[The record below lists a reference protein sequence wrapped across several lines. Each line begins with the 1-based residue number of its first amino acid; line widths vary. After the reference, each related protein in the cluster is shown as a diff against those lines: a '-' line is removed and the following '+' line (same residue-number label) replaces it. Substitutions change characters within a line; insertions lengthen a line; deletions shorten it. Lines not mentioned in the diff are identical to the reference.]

1 MWDLTHRVLLG
12 RSHCHTARERGRTGL
27 EFTVAPGP
35 LLPRPAVTNLR
46 LEHGEFKELKETKG

>member
-1 MWDLTHRVLLG
+1 MWDLIHRVLLG

-46 LEHGEFKELKETKG
+46 LEHGEFKETKG